1 MSPGCDPG
9 PVRCAVI
16 GVGMM
21 GSEHAAILA
30 ASPSAA
36 LLVACDVDP
45 KAADRVPPGVPLV
58 ADLDAALDTPGLEAV
73 VIATPQAQHRA
84 GVAGALDRGLAVLCE
99 KPLAHSLE
107 DADAIVTLGSRPG
120 AQLVVGHM
128 YRFDPRYRAIA
139 DAVAAGSLGRPVQ
152 LTSRGN
158 VPDHEGH
165 LLAARTRSRTRTGST
180 CSTCMRWLAGPI
192 ERVYGEASDTQ
203 VLGPGVVDAIVVS
216 LRFHSGAV
224 GTYTT
229 SWLMPSALGYP
240 SEHFFSFQGSTGLA
254 WIDARDSGTGIV
266 GPGLTSFPSTI
277 GYRDPSGV
285 PYGLY
290 RTELEAFLAGVRDP
304 DRWSWPITL
313 AEARAAL
320 AVGLAVDRSIAT
332 GLPVAV
338 SEP

>member
-1 MSPGCDPG
+1 
-9 PVRCAVI
+9 
-16 GVGMM
+16 M

-36 LLVACDVDP
+36 LLVACDVDA
-45 KAADRVPPGVPLV
+45 KAADRVPSGVPLV

-73 VIATPQAQHRA
+73 VIATPQAHHRA
-84 GVAGALDRGLAVLCE
+84 GVAAALERGLAVLCE
-99 KPLAHSLE
+99 KPLAHTLE
-107 DADAIVTLGSRPG
+107 DADAIVALGSGPG
-120 AQLVVGHM
+120 ARLVVGHM
-128 YRFDPRYRAIA
+128 FRFDPRYRAIA
-139 DAVAAGSLGRPVQ
+139 EAVAAGSLGRPVQ

-158 VPDHEGH
+158 VPDDEGR
-165 LLAARTRSRTRTGST
+165 LLAARTSLANENGVHVFDL
-180 CSTCMRWLAGPI
+180 MQWLAGPV
-192 ERVYGEASDTQ
+192 ERVYGEASGTQ

-216 LRFHSGAV
+216 LRFRAGAI

-304 DRWSWPITL
+304 DHWSWPITL
-313 AEARAAL
+313 GEARAAL

-338 SEP
+338 SAP